1 MDLLAASVEST
12 LKNLQ
17 DKRNFLS
24 EQREHYIDIRSRLV
38 RFINDNDDG
47 EEEGEGQGMVFGDII
62 ISTSKIYL
70 SLGYEYYVEKT
81 KEEAITFVDDK
92 LKLME
97 DAIEQFNLKIE
108 EAKKTLDNLNYM
120 EDGNGI
126 EEDEANNDED
136 FLPSMEIREELDD
149 EGNVISSS
157 VTPTTKQPSQSNSKK
172 EQTPAV
178 GPKEKGLAKEKKSKS
193 FEENLKGKLLKR
205 NDEVKKKVQPSKVDT
220 ENVYTFADLVQ
231 QMDQQDELE
240 DGYIETDEIN
250 YDYDAFENSNFKVNE
265 YNYEEDDE
273 DEDEEEYLNHSIIPG
288 FEAQS
293 SFLQQIQRLRAQKQS
308 QDHEREEGDVNK
320 SLKPILKK
328 SSFAEN
334 SDKKQKKKQV
344 GFASS
349 LEIHEVENL
358 KEENKRQM
366 QSFAVPMYEAQEST
380 GIANKMI
387 SDEFDGDLFAK
398 MLGVQE
404 ADEVHEKYKEELIN
418 QERLEGEASRSNRRT
433 RVSRFRK
440 DRAFKKENTLSTFK
454 QETTRSVENE
464 VVEKEPVVGDII
476 EKEPAVGDVIEK
488 EPAVTDIVEKEPV
501 INDIV
506 EKEPAVNDIVEKE
519 PAVNDIV
526 EKEPAVNDTVER
538 EPAVNDIVEKEP
550 AVNDIVEK
558 EPAVTD
564 IVEKEPVINDIVE
577 KEPAVNDIVE
587 REPVVGDIIEK
598 EPAVNDIVEK
608 EPEINSKS
616 EFETPFKKK
625 KLKSLQKPRSSKS
638 MKKKFDP
645 KILENISDDDYDDDD
660 DGNKKLLSNKSKSNT
675 DEQDKF
681 PSKIQEV
688 SRSMAKTDATVGS
701 EPVRITNV
709 DYHALGGNLDDMVK
723 AYSLGLYDDDLEED
737 PGTIVEK
744 LEDFKEYN
752 KQVELLR
759 DEIRDFQLE
768 NQPVTMEEEE
778 NDGNVMN
785 DIIEHEFPES
795 YTNDEDEVA
804 LHPGRLQEEV
814 AIEYRRLK
822 EATASKWQSSSPAA
836 HTEGELEPIDKFGNP
851 VKTSRFR
858 SQRLHMD
865 SKP

>member
-38 RFINDNDDG
+38 RFINDNGDG

-108 EAKKTLDNLNYM
+108 EAKKTLDNLNHM

-157 VTPTTKQPSQSNSKK
+157 VTPTTKQSSQSNSKK

-293 SFLQQIQRLRAQKQS
+293 SFLQQIQRLRAQKQF

-320 SLKPILKK
+320 SLKPILRK

-380 GIANKMI
+380 GIANKMT

-404 ADEVHEKYKEELIN
+404 ADEVHGKYKEELIN

-440 DRAFKKENTLSTFK
+440 DRASKKENTLSTFK

-476 EKEPAVGDVIEK
+476 EKEPVVGDVIEKEPVVGDVIEK
-488 EPAVTDIVEKEPV
+488 EPAVTDIVE
-501 INDIV
+501 
-506 EKEPAVNDIVEKE
+506 
-519 PAVNDIV
+519 
-526 EKEPAVNDTVER
+526 R
-538 EPAVNDIVEKEP
+538 EPAVNDIVERK
-550 AVNDIVEK
+550 
-558 EPAVTD
+558 
-564 IVEKEPVINDIVE
+564 
-577 KEPAVNDIVE
+577 
-587 REPVVGDIIEK
+587 PVVGDIIEK
-598 EPAVNDIVEK
+598 EPTINDIVEK

-660 DGNKKLLSNKSKSNT
+660 DGNKKLLSNKSKNNT

-688 SRSMAKTDATVGS
+688 SRSMAKTGATVGS

-768 NQPVTMEEEE
+768 NKPVTMEEEE

>member
-108 EAKKTLDNLNYM
+108 EAKKTLDNLNHM

-149 EGNVISSS
+149 EGNIISSS

-366 QSFAVPMYEAQEST
+366 QSFAVPMYETQEST
-380 GIANKMI
+380 GIANKMT

-440 DRAFKKENTLSTFK
+440 DRASKKENTLSTFK

-464 VVEKEPVVGDII
+464 VVEKEP
-476 EKEPAVGDVIEK
+476 AV
-488 EPAVTDIVEKEPV
+488 
-501 INDIV
+501 NDIV

-526 EKEPAVNDTVER
+526 EKEPAVND
-538 EPAVNDIVEKEP
+538 
-550 AVNDIVEK
+550 
-558 EPAVTD
+558 
-564 IVEKEPVINDIVE
+564 IVE

-587 REPVVGDIIEK
+587 RKPVVGDIIEK
-598 EPAVNDIVEK
+598 EPTINDIVEK

-625 KLKSLQKPRSSKS
+625 KLKSLRKPRSSKS

-660 DGNKKLLSNKSKSNT
+660 DGNKKLLSNKSKNNT

-688 SRSMAKTDATVGS
+688 SRSMAKTGATVGS

-804 LHPGRLQEEV
+804 LHPDRLQEEV

>member
-38 RFINDNDDG
+38 RFINDNGDG

-108 EAKKTLDNLNYM
+108 EAKKTLDNLNHM

-157 VTPTTKQPSQSNSKK
+157 VTPTTKQSSQSNSKK
-172 EQTPAV
+172 EQAPAV

-293 SFLQQIQRLRAQKQS
+293 SFLQQIQRLRAQKQF

-320 SLKPILKK
+320 SLKPILRK

-380 GIANKMI
+380 GIANKMT

-404 ADEVHEKYKEELIN
+404 ADEVHGKYKEELIN

-440 DRAFKKENTLSTFK
+440 DRASKKENTLSTFK

-476 EKEPAVGDVIEK
+476 EKEPVVGDVIEKEPVVGDVIEK
-488 EPAVTDIVEKEPV
+488 EPAVTDIVE
-501 INDIV
+501 
-506 EKEPAVNDIVEKE
+506 
-519 PAVNDIV
+519 
-526 EKEPAVNDTVER
+526 R
-538 EPAVNDIVEKEP
+538 EPAVNDIVERK
-550 AVNDIVEK
+550 
-558 EPAVTD
+558 
-564 IVEKEPVINDIVE
+564 
-577 KEPAVNDIVE
+577 
-587 REPVVGDIIEK
+587 PVVGDIIEK
-598 EPAVNDIVEK
+598 EPTINDIVEK

-660 DGNKKLLSNKSKSNT
+660 DGNKKLLSNKSKNNT

-688 SRSMAKTDATVGS
+688 SRSMAKTGATVGS

-768 NQPVTMEEEE
+768 NKPVTMEEEE

>member
-108 EAKKTLDNLNYM
+108 EAKKTLDNLNHM

-240 DGYIETDEIN
+240 DGYIETEEIN

-380 GIANKMI
+380 GIANKMT

-440 DRAFKKENTLSTFK
+440 DRASKKENTLSTFK

-476 EKEPAVGDVIEK
+476 EKEPVVGDVIEK
-488 EPAVTDIVEKEPV
+488 EPAVTDIVEKEP
-501 INDIV
+501 
-506 EKEPAVNDIVEKE
+506 AVNDIVE
-519 PAVNDIV
+519 
-526 EKEPAVNDTVER
+526 R
-538 EPAVNDIVEKEP
+538 EPVVG
-550 AVNDIVEK
+550 
-558 EPAVTD
+558 
-564 IVEKEPVINDIVE
+564 DIVE

-608 EPEINSKS
+608 EPAVTDIVEKEPAVNDIVEKEPAVTDIVEKEPAVNDIVEKEPEINSKS
-616 EFETPFKKK
+616 ELETPFKKK

-645 KILENISDDDYDDDD
+645 KILENISDDDNDDD
-660 DGNKKLLSNKSKSNT
+660 DGNKKLLSNKSKNNT

-688 SRSMAKTDATVGS
+688 SRSMAKTGATVGS

>member
-108 EAKKTLDNLNYM
+108 EAKKTLDNLNHM

-149 EGNVISSS
+149 EGNIISSS

-366 QSFAVPMYEAQEST
+366 QSFAVPMYETQEST
-380 GIANKMI
+380 GIANKMT

-440 DRAFKKENTLSTFK
+440 DRASKKENTLSTFK

-464 VVEKEPVVGDII
+464 VVEKEP
-476 EKEPAVGDVIEK
+476 AV
-488 EPAVTDIVEKEPV
+488 
-501 INDIV
+501 NDIV

-526 EKEPAVNDTVER
+526 EKEPAVND
-538 EPAVNDIVEKEP
+538 
-550 AVNDIVEK
+550 
-558 EPAVTD
+558 
-564 IVEKEPVINDIVE
+564 
-577 KEPAVNDIVE
+577 IVE
-587 REPVVGDIIEK
+587 RKPVVGDIIEK
-598 EPAVNDIVEK
+598 EPTINDIVEK

-625 KLKSLQKPRSSKS
+625 KLKSLRKPRSSKS

-660 DGNKKLLSNKSKSNT
+660 DGNKKLLSKKSKNNT

-688 SRSMAKTDATVGS
+688 SRSMAKTGATVGS

-804 LHPGRLQEEV
+804 LHPDRLQEEV

>member
-38 RFINDNDDG
+38 RFINDNGDG

-70 SLGYEYYVEKT
+70 SLGYDYYVEKT

-108 EAKKTLDNLNYM
+108 EAKKTLDNLNHM

-157 VTPTTKQPSQSNSKK
+157 VTPTTKQSSQSNSKK

-293 SFLQQIQRLRAQKQS
+293 SFLQQIQRLRAQKQF

-328 SSFAEN
+328 SFFAEN

-380 GIANKMI
+380 GIANKMT

-440 DRAFKKENTLSTFK
+440 DRASKKENTLSTFK

-476 EKEPAVGDVIEK
+476 EKEPVVGDVIEKEPVVGDVIEK
-488 EPAVTDIVEKEPV
+488 EPAVTDIVE
-501 INDIV
+501 
-506 EKEPAVNDIVEKE
+506 
-519 PAVNDIV
+519 
-526 EKEPAVNDTVER
+526 R
-538 EPAVNDIVEKEP
+538 EPAVNDIVERK
-550 AVNDIVEK
+550 
-558 EPAVTD
+558 
-564 IVEKEPVINDIVE
+564 
-577 KEPAVNDIVE
+577 
-587 REPVVGDIIEK
+587 PVVGDIIEK
-598 EPAVNDIVEK
+598 EPTINDIVEK

-660 DGNKKLLSNKSKSNT
+660 DGNKKLLSNKSKNNT

-688 SRSMAKTDATVGS
+688 SRSMAKTGATVGS

>member
-38 RFINDNDDG
+38 RFINDNGDG

-108 EAKKTLDNLNYM
+108 EAKKTVDNLNHM

-157 VTPTTKQPSQSNSKK
+157 VTPTTKQSSQSDSKK

-240 DGYIETDEIN
+240 DGYIETDEII

-288 FEAQS
+288 FEARS

-380 GIANKMI
+380 GIANKMT

-440 DRAFKKENTLSTFK
+440 DRASKKENTLSTFK

-476 EKEPAVGDVIEK
+476 EKEPVVGDVIEK
-488 EPAVTDIVEKEPV
+488 EPVVGDVIEK
-501 INDIV
+501 
-506 EKEPAVNDIVEKE
+506 
-519 PAVNDIV
+519 
-526 EKEPAVNDTVER
+526 
-538 EPAVNDIVEKEP
+538 
-550 AVNDIVEK
+550 
-558 EPAVTD
+558 
-564 IVEKEPVINDIVE
+564 
-577 KEPAVNDIVE
+577 
-587 REPVVGDIIEK
+587 EPVVGDVIEK
-598 EPAVNDIVEK
+598 EPVVGDVIEKSLLKEPTINDIVEK

-660 DGNKKLLSNKSKSNT
+660 DGNKKLLSNKSKNNT

-688 SRSMAKTDATVGS
+688 SRSMAKTGATVGS

-723 AYSLGLYDDDLEED
+723 AYSLGLYDDDLKED

-804 LHPGRLQEEV
+804 LHAGRLQEEV

>member
-108 EAKKTLDNLNYM
+108 EAKKTLDNLNHM

-250 YDYDAFENSNFKVNE
+250 YDYDAFENSNFKVND
-265 YNYEEDDE
+265 NYEEDDE

-366 QSFAVPMYEAQEST
+366 QSFAVPMYETQEST
-380 GIANKMI
+380 GIANKMT

-418 QERLEGEASRSNRRT
+418 QERLEGGASRSNRRT

-440 DRAFKKENTLSTFK
+440 DRASKKENTLSTFK

-476 EKEPAVGDVIEK
+476 EKEPAVTDIVEK
-488 EPAVTDIVEKEPV
+488 EPAVTDIVEKEP
-501 INDIV
+501 
-506 EKEPAVNDIVEKE
+506 AVNDIVE
-519 PAVNDIV
+519 
-526 EKEPAVNDTVER
+526 R
-538 EPAVNDIVEKEP
+538 EPVVGDIIEKEP

-587 REPVVGDIIEK
+587 REPVVGDIIGK

-616 EFETPFKKK
+616 ELETPFKKK

-645 KILENISDDDYDDDD
+645 KILENISDDDNDDD
-660 DGNKKLLSNKSKSNT
+660 DGNKKLLSNKSKNNT

-688 SRSMAKTDATVGS
+688 SRSMAKTGATVGS

>member
-38 RFINDNDDG
+38 RFINDNGDG

-108 EAKKTLDNLNYM
+108 EAKKTLDNLNHM

-157 VTPTTKQPSQSNSKK
+157 VTPTTKQSSQSNSKK

-293 SFLQQIQRLRAQKQS
+293 SFLQQIQRLRAQKQF

-380 GIANKMI
+380 GIANKMT

-404 ADEVHEKYKEELIN
+404 ADEVHGKYKEELIN

-440 DRAFKKENTLSTFK
+440 DRASKKENTLSTFK

-476 EKEPAVGDVIEK
+476 EKEPVVGDVIEKEPVVGDVIEK
-488 EPAVTDIVEKEPV
+488 EPAVTDIVE
-501 INDIV
+501 
-506 EKEPAVNDIVEKE
+506 
-519 PAVNDIV
+519 
-526 EKEPAVNDTVER
+526 R
-538 EPAVNDIVEKEP
+538 EPAVNDIVERK
-550 AVNDIVEK
+550 
-558 EPAVTD
+558 
-564 IVEKEPVINDIVE
+564 
-577 KEPAVNDIVE
+577 
-587 REPVVGDIIEK
+587 PVVGDIIEK
-598 EPAVNDIVEK
+598 EPTINDIVEK

-616 EFETPFKKK
+616 EFETPFKKE

-660 DGNKKLLSNKSKSNT
+660 DGNKKLLSNKSKNNT

-688 SRSMAKTDATVGS
+688 SRSMAKTGATVGS

-768 NQPVTMEEEE
+768 NKPVTMEEEE

>member
-38 RFINDNDDG
+38 RFINDNGDG

-108 EAKKTLDNLNYM
+108 EAKKTLDNLNHM

-380 GIANKMI
+380 GIANKMT

-440 DRAFKKENTLSTFK
+440 DRASKKENTLSTFK

-464 VVEKEPVVGDII
+464 VVEKEPAVGDII
-476 EKEPAVGDVIEK
+476 EKEPVVGDVIEK

-526 EKEPAVNDTVER
+526 EREPAVNDIVER
-538 EPAVNDIVEKEP
+538 EPAVNDIVER
-550 AVNDIVEK
+550 
-558 EPAVTD
+558 
-564 IVEKEPVINDIVE
+564 
-577 KEPAVNDIVE
+577 EPAVNDIVE

-645 KILENISDDDYDDDD
+645 KILENISDDDNDDD
-660 DGNKKLLSNKSKSNT
+660 DGNKKHLSNKSKNNT

-688 SRSMAKTDATVGS
+688 SRSMAKTGATVGS

>member
-38 RFINDNDDG
+38 KFINDNDDG

-108 EAKKTLDNLNYM
+108 EAKKTLDNLNHM

-250 YDYDAFENSNFKVNE
+250 YDYDAFENSNFKVND
-265 YNYEEDDE
+265 NYEEDDE

-380 GIANKMI
+380 GIANKMT

-404 ADEVHEKYKEELIN
+404 ADEVHEKYKEDLIN

-440 DRAFKKENTLSTFK
+440 DRASKKENTLSTFK

-476 EKEPAVGDVIEK
+476 EKEPVVGDVIGK
-488 EPAVTDIVEKEPV
+488 EPAV
-501 INDIV
+501 
-506 EKEPAVNDIVEKE
+506 
-519 PAVNDIV
+519 
-526 EKEPAVNDTVER
+526 
-538 EPAVNDIVEKEP
+538 
-550 AVNDIVEK
+550 
-558 EPAVTD
+558 
-564 IVEKEPVINDIVE
+564 NDIVE

-616 EFETPFKKK
+616 ELETPFKKK

-645 KILENISDDDYDDDD
+645 KILENISDDDNDDD
-660 DGNKKLLSNKSKSNT
+660 DGNKKLLSNKSKDNT

-688 SRSMAKTDATVGS
+688 SRSMAKTGATVGS

-804 LHPGRLQEEV
+804 LHPDRLQEEV

-822 EATASKWQSSSPAA
+822 EVTASKWQSSSPAA

>member
-108 EAKKTLDNLNYM
+108 EAKKTLDNLNHM

-178 GPKEKGLAKEKKSKS
+178 GLKEKELAKEKKSKS
-193 FEENLKGKLLKR
+193 FEENLKGKLLKM

-240 DGYIETDEIN
+240 DGYIETNEIN

-308 QDHEREEGDVNK
+308 QDHEREEGDVDK

-328 SSFAEN
+328 SSLAEN

-366 QSFAVPMYEAQEST
+366 QSFAVPMYETQEST
-380 GIANKMI
+380 GIANKMT

-440 DRAFKKENTLSTFK
+440 DRASKKENTLSTFK

-464 VVEKEPVVGDII
+464 VVEKEPVVGGII
-476 EKEPAVGDVIEK
+476 EKEPT
-488 EPAVTDIVEKEPV
+488 VTDIVEK
-501 INDIV
+501 
-506 EKEPAVNDIVEKE
+506 
-519 PAVNDIV
+519 
-526 EKEPAVNDTVER
+526 
-538 EPAVNDIVEKEP
+538 
-550 AVNDIVEK
+550 
-558 EPAVTD
+558 
-564 IVEKEPVINDIVE
+564 
-577 KEPAVNDIVE
+577 
-587 REPVVGDIIEK
+587 EPVVGDIIEK
-598 EPAVNDIVEK
+598 EHAINDTVEKEPAVTDTVEK

-625 KLKSLQKPRSSKS
+625 KLKSLQKPKSSKS

-645 KILENISDDDYDDDD
+645 KILENISDDDDDDDD
-660 DGNKKLLSNKSKSNT
+660 DGNKKLLSNKSKNNT

-688 SRSMAKTDATVGS
+688 SRSMAKTGATVGS
-701 EPVRITNV
+701 EPVRITNI

-804 LHPGRLQEEV
+804 LHPDRLQEEV
-814 AIEYRRLK
+814 SIEYRRLK

>member
-38 RFINDNDDG
+38 RFINDNGDG

-108 EAKKTLDNLNYM
+108 EAKKTLDNLNHM

-157 VTPTTKQPSQSNSKK
+157 VTPTTKQSSQSDSKK

-240 DGYIETDEIN
+240 DGYIETDEII

-293 SFLQQIQRLRAQKQS
+293 SFLQQIQRLRAQKQF

-380 GIANKMI
+380 GIANKMT

-440 DRAFKKENTLSTFK
+440 DRASKKENTLSTFK

-476 EKEPAVGDVIEK
+476 EKEPVVGDVIEK
-488 EPAVTDIVEKEPV
+488 EPAVTDIVERK
-501 INDIV
+501 
-506 EKEPAVNDIVEKE
+506 
-519 PAVNDIV
+519 
-526 EKEPAVNDTVER
+526 
-538 EPAVNDIVEKEP
+538 
-550 AVNDIVEK
+550 
-558 EPAVTD
+558 
-564 IVEKEPVINDIVE
+564 
-577 KEPAVNDIVE
+577 
-587 REPVVGDIIEK
+587 PVVGDIIEK
-598 EPAVNDIVEK
+598 EPTINDIMEK

-660 DGNKKLLSNKSKSNT
+660 DGNKKLLSNKSKNNT

-688 SRSMAKTDATVGS
+688 SRSMAKTGATVGS

>member
-380 GIANKMI
+380 GIANKMT

-440 DRAFKKENTLSTFK
+440 DRASKKENTLSTFK

-464 VVEKEPVVGDII
+464 VVGKEPV
-476 EKEPAVGDVIEK
+476 VGDVIEK
-488 EPAVTDIVEKEPV
+488 EPAVT
-501 INDIV
+501 
-506 EKEPAVNDIVEKE
+506 
-519 PAVNDIV
+519 
-526 EKEPAVNDTVER
+526 
-538 EPAVNDIVEKEP
+538 
-550 AVNDIVEK
+550 
-558 EPAVTD
+558 
-564 IVEKEPVINDIVE
+564 DIVE

-608 EPEINSKS
+608 EPAVTDIVEKEPAVNDTVEREPVVGDIIEKEPAVNDIVEKEPAVTDIVEREPVVGDIIEKEPAVNDIVEKEPEINSKS
-616 EFETPFKKK
+616 ELETPFKKK

-645 KILENISDDDYDDDD
+645 KILENISDDDNDDD
-660 DGNKKLLSNKSKSNT
+660 DGNKKLLSNKSKNNT

-688 SRSMAKTDATVGS
+688 SRSMAKTGATVGS

>member
-38 RFINDNDDG
+38 RFINDNGDG

-108 EAKKTLDNLNYM
+108 EAKKTLDNLNHM

-157 VTPTTKQPSQSNSKK
+157 VTPTTKQSSQSNSKK

-293 SFLQQIQRLRAQKQS
+293 SFLQQIQRLRAQKQF

-380 GIANKMI
+380 GIANKMT

-404 ADEVHEKYKEELIN
+404 ADEVHGKYKEELIN

-440 DRAFKKENTLSTFK
+440 DRASKKENTLSTFK

-476 EKEPAVGDVIEK
+476 EKEPVVGDVIEK
-488 EPAVTDIVEKEPV
+488 EPAVTDIVE
-501 INDIV
+501 
-506 EKEPAVNDIVEKE
+506 
-519 PAVNDIV
+519 
-526 EKEPAVNDTVER
+526 R
-538 EPAVNDIVEKEP
+538 EPAVNDIVERK
-550 AVNDIVEK
+550 
-558 EPAVTD
+558 
-564 IVEKEPVINDIVE
+564 
-577 KEPAVNDIVE
+577 PAVNDIVE
-587 REPVVGDIIEK
+587 RKPVVGDIIEK
-598 EPAVNDIVEK
+598 EPTINDIVEK

-660 DGNKKLLSNKSKSNT
+660 DGNKKLLSNKSKNNT

-688 SRSMAKTDATVGS
+688 SRSMAKTGATVGS

-723 AYSLGLYDDDLEED
+723 AYSLGLYGDDLEED

-768 NQPVTMEEEE
+768 NKPVTMEEEE

>member
-108 EAKKTLDNLNYM
+108 EAKKTLDNLNHM

-220 ENVYTFADLVQ
+220 ENVYTFADLS
-231 QMDQQDELE
+231 M
-240 DGYIETDEIN
+240 N
-250 YDYDAFENSNFKVNE
+250 
-265 YNYEEDDE
+265 NYEEDDE

-366 QSFAVPMYEAQEST
+366 QSFAVPMYETQEST
-380 GIANKMI
+380 GIANKMT

-440 DRAFKKENTLSTFK
+440 DRASKKENTLSTFK

-476 EKEPAVGDVIEK
+476 EKEPVVGDVIEK
-488 EPAVTDIVEKEPV
+488 EPAVTDIVEKEP
-501 INDIV
+501 
-506 EKEPAVNDIVEKE
+506 AVNDIVE
-519 PAVNDIV
+519 
-526 EKEPAVNDTVER
+526 R
-538 EPAVNDIVEKEP
+538 EPVVG
-550 AVNDIVEK
+550 
-558 EPAVTD
+558 
-564 IVEKEPVINDIVE
+564 DIVE

-608 EPEINSKS
+608 EPAVTDIVEEEPVINDIVEKEPVINDIVEKEPVVGDIIEKEPAVNDIVEKEPEINSKS
-616 EFETPFKKK
+616 ELETPFKKK

-645 KILENISDDDYDDDD
+645 KILENISDDDNDDD
-660 DGNKKLLSNKSKSNT
+660 DGNKKLLSNKSKNNT

-688 SRSMAKTDATVGS
+688 SRSMAKTGATVGS

-804 LHPGRLQEEV
+804 LHPDRLQEEV

>member
-108 EAKKTLDNLNYM
+108 EAKKTLDNLNHM
-120 EDGNGI
+120 EDVNGI

-157 VTPTTKQPSQSNSKK
+157 VTPTTKQPSQSDSKK

-193 FEENLKGKLLKR
+193 LEENLKGKLLKR
-205 NDEVKKKVQPSKVDT
+205 NDEVKKKVQRSKVDT

-366 QSFAVPMYEAQEST
+366 QSFAVPMYETQEST
-380 GIANKMI
+380 GIVNKMT

-440 DRAFKKENTLSTFK
+440 DRASIKENTLSTFK
-454 QETTRSVENE
+454 QETTRLVENE

-476 EKEPAVGDVIEK
+476 EKEPVGGIKRTCCGGDVIEK
-488 EPAVTDIVEKEPV
+488 EPAVPYSG
-501 INDIV
+501 
-506 EKEPAVNDIVEKE
+506 
-519 PAVNDIV
+519 
-526 EKEPAVNDTVER
+526 R
-538 EPAVNDIVEKEP
+538 EPAVNDIVGRK
-550 AVNDIVEK
+550 
-558 EPAVTD
+558 
-564 IVEKEPVINDIVE
+564 
-577 KEPAVNDIVE
+577 
-587 REPVVGDIIEK
+587 PVVGDIIEK
-598 EPAVNDIVEK
+598 EPTINDIVEK

-660 DGNKKLLSNKSKSNT
+660 DGNKKLLSNKSKNNT

-688 SRSMAKTDATVGS
+688 SRSMAKTGATVGS

-804 LHPGRLQEEV
+804 LHPDRLQEEV

-822 EATASKWQSSSPAA
+822 EAAASKWQSSSPAA

>member
-108 EAKKTLDNLNYM
+108 EAKKTLDNLNHM

-250 YDYDAFENSNFKVNE
+250 YDYDAFENSNFKVND
-265 YNYEEDDE
+265 NYEEDDE

-293 SFLQQIQRLRAQKQS
+293 SFLQQIQRLRAQKQF

-380 GIANKMI
+380 GIANKMT

-440 DRAFKKENTLSTFK
+440 DRASKKENTLSTFK

-476 EKEPAVGDVIEK
+476 EKEPAV
-488 EPAVTDIVEKEPV
+488 T
-501 INDIV
+501 DIV
-506 EKEPAVNDIVEKE
+506 EKEPAVNDIVE
-519 PAVNDIV
+519 
-526 EKEPAVNDTVER
+526 R
-538 EPAVNDIVEKEP
+538 EPVVGDIIEKEP

-587 REPVVGDIIEK
+587 REPVVGDIIGK
-598 EPAVNDIVEK
+598 EPAINDIVEK

-660 DGNKKLLSNKSKSNT
+660 DDGNKKLLSNKSKNNT

-688 SRSMAKTDATVGS
+688 SRSMAKTGATVGS

>member
-62 ISTSKIYL
+62 VSTSKIYL

-108 EAKKTLDNLNYM
+108 EAKKTLDNLNHM
-120 EDGNGI
+120 ENGNGI

-178 GPKEKGLAKEKKSKS
+178 GLKEKELAKEKKSKS

-308 QDHEREEGDVNK
+308 QDHEREEGDLNK

-344 GFASS
+344 GFVSS

-366 QSFAVPMYEAQEST
+366 QSFAVPMYETQEST
-380 GIANKMI
+380 GIANKMT

-404 ADEVHEKYKEELIN
+404 ADEVHEKYNEELIN

-440 DRAFKKENTLSTFK
+440 DIASKKENTLLTFK

-464 VVEKEPVVGDII
+464 LVEKEPVVGDII
-476 EKEPAVGDVIEK
+476 EKEPAVTDIVEKEPVVGDIIEK

-501 INDIV
+501 VGDI
-506 EKEPAVNDIVEKE
+506 I
-519 PAVNDIV
+519 
-526 EKEPAVNDTVER
+526 
-538 EPAVNDIVEKEP
+538 
-550 AVNDIVEK
+550 EK

-564 IVEKEPVINDIVE
+564 IVEKEPVVGDIIE
-577 KEPAVNDIVE
+577 KEPAVTDIVE
-587 REPVVGDIIEK
+587 KEPVVGDIIEK
-598 EPAVNDIVEK
+598 EPAINDMVEK

-645 KILENISDDDYDDDD
+645 KILENISDDDDDDD
-660 DGNKKLLSNKSKSNT
+660 DGDKKLLSNKSKSNA
-675 DEQDKF
+675 DEQEKF

-688 SRSMAKTDATVGS
+688 SRSMAKTGATVGS
-701 EPVRITNV
+701 KPVRITNV

-778 NDGNVMN
+778 NDGNVMK

-804 LHPGRLQEEV
+804 LHPDRLQEEV

>member
-38 RFINDNDDG
+38 RFINDNGDG

-108 EAKKTLDNLNYM
+108 EAKKTLDNLNHM

-157 VTPTTKQPSQSNSKK
+157 VTPTTKQSSQSNSKK

-293 SFLQQIQRLRAQKQS
+293 SFLQQIQRLRAQKQF

-380 GIANKMI
+380 GIANKMT

-404 ADEVHEKYKEELIN
+404 ADEVHGKYKEELIN

-440 DRAFKKENTLSTFK
+440 DRASKKENTLSTFK

-476 EKEPAVGDVIEK
+476 EKEPAV
-488 EPAVTDIVEKEPV
+488 T
-501 INDIV
+501 
-506 EKEPAVNDIVEKE
+506 
-519 PAVNDIV
+519 
-526 EKEPAVNDTVER
+526 
-538 EPAVNDIVEKEP
+538 
-550 AVNDIVEK
+550 
-558 EPAVTD
+558 
-564 IVEKEPVINDIVE
+564 DIVE

-587 REPVVGDIIEK
+587 REPVVGDIIGK
-598 EPAVNDIVEK
+598 EPAINDIVEK

-660 DGNKKLLSNKSKSNT
+660 DGNKKLLSNKSKNNT

-688 SRSMAKTDATVGS
+688 SRSMAKTGATVGS

>member
-108 EAKKTLDNLNYM
+108 EAKKTLDNLNHM

-157 VTPTTKQPSQSNSKK
+157 VTPTTKQSSQSNSKK

-293 SFLQQIQRLRAQKQS
+293 SFLQQIQRLRAQKQF
-308 QDHEREEGDVNK
+308 QDHEREEGDINK

-380 GIANKMI
+380 GIANKMT

-404 ADEVHEKYKEELIN
+404 ADEVHGKYKEELIN

-440 DRAFKKENTLSTFK
+440 DRASKKENTLSTFK

-476 EKEPAVGDVIEK
+476 
-488 EPAVTDIVEKEPV
+488 
-501 INDIV
+501 
-506 EKEPAVNDIVEKE
+506 
-519 PAVNDIV
+519 
-526 EKEPAVNDTVER
+526 
-538 EPAVNDIVEKEP
+538 EKEP

-587 REPVVGDIIEK
+587 REPVVGDIIGK

-616 EFETPFKKK
+616 ELETPFKKK

-660 DGNKKLLSNKSKSNT
+660 DGNKKLLSNKSKNNT

-688 SRSMAKTDATVGS
+688 SRSMAKTGATVGS

>member
-308 QDHEREEGDVNK
+308 QDHEREEVDVNK
-320 SLKPILKK
+320 SLKTILKK

-366 QSFAVPMYEAQEST
+366 QSFAVPMYETQEST
-380 GIANKMI
+380 GIANKMT

-440 DRAFKKENTLSTFK
+440 DRASKKENTLSTFK

-476 EKEPAVGDVIEK
+476 EKEPVVGDVIEK

-506 EKEPAVNDIVEKE
+506 EREPVVGDVIEKE

-526 EKEPAVNDTVER
+526 ER
-538 EPAVNDIVEKEP
+538 
-550 AVNDIVEK
+550 
-558 EPAVTD
+558 
-564 IVEKEPVINDIVE
+564 
-577 KEPAVNDIVE
+577 EPAVNDIVE

-616 EFETPFKKK
+616 ELETPFKKK

-645 KILENISDDDYDDDD
+645 KILENISDDDNDDD
-660 DGNKKLLSNKSKSNT
+660 DGNKKLLSNKSKNNT

-688 SRSMAKTDATVGS
+688 SRSMAKTGATVGS

>member
-1 MDLLAASVEST
+1 MDLLAAGVEST

-38 RFINDNDDG
+38 RFTNDNDDG

-366 QSFAVPMYEAQEST
+366 QSFAVPMYETQEST
-380 GIANKMI
+380 GIANKMT

-440 DRAFKKENTLSTFK
+440 DRASKKENTLSTFK
-454 QETTRSVENE
+454 QETTRTVENE

-476 EKEPAVGDVIEK
+476 EKEPVVGDVIEK
-488 EPAVTDIVEKEPV
+488 EPAVTDIVEKEP
-501 INDIV
+501 
-506 EKEPAVNDIVEKE
+506 AVNDI
-519 PAVNDIV
+519 
-526 EKEPAVNDTVER
+526 VER
-538 EPAVNDIVEKEP
+538 EPAVNDIVEREP
-550 AVNDIVEK
+550 AVNDIVER
-558 EPAVTD
+558 EPAV
-564 IVEKEPVINDIVE
+564 NDIVE
-577 KEPAVNDIVE
+577 REPAVNDIVE

-645 KILENISDDDYDDDD
+645 KILENISDDDNDDD
-660 DGNKKLLSNKSKSNT
+660 DGNKKHLSNKSKNNT

-688 SRSMAKTDATVGS
+688 SRSMAKTGATVGS

>member
-38 RFINDNDDG
+38 RFINDNGDG

-108 EAKKTLDNLNYM
+108 EAKKTLDNLNHM

-157 VTPTTKQPSQSNSKK
+157 VTPTTKQSSQSNSKK

-293 SFLQQIQRLRAQKQS
+293 SFLQQIQRLRAQKQF
-308 QDHEREEGDVNK
+308 QDHEREEGDINK

-380 GIANKMI
+380 GIANKMT

-404 ADEVHEKYKEELIN
+404 ADEVHGKYKEELIN

-440 DRAFKKENTLSTFK
+440 DRASKKENTLSTFK

-476 EKEPAVGDVIEK
+476 EKEPVVGDVIEKEPVVGDVIEK
-488 EPAVTDIVEKEPV
+488 EPAVTDIVE
-501 INDIV
+501 
-506 EKEPAVNDIVEKE
+506 
-519 PAVNDIV
+519 
-526 EKEPAVNDTVER
+526 R
-538 EPAVNDIVEKEP
+538 EPAVNDIVERK
-550 AVNDIVEK
+550 
-558 EPAVTD
+558 
-564 IVEKEPVINDIVE
+564 
-577 KEPAVNDIVE
+577 
-587 REPVVGDIIEK
+587 PVVGDIIEK
-598 EPAVNDIVEK
+598 EPTINDIVEK

-660 DGNKKLLSNKSKSNT
+660 DGNKKLLSNKSKNNT

-688 SRSMAKTDATVGS
+688 SRSMAKTGATVGS

-723 AYSLGLYDDDLEED
+723 AYSLGLYGDDLEED

-768 NQPVTMEEEE
+768 NKPVTMEEEE

>member
-38 RFINDNDDG
+38 RFINDNGDG

-380 GIANKMI
+380 GIANKMT

-440 DRAFKKENTLSTFK
+440 DRASKKENMLSTFK

-476 EKEPAVGDVIEK
+476 EKEP
-488 EPAVTDIVEKEPV
+488 
-501 INDIV
+501 
-506 EKEPAVNDIVEKE
+506 
-519 PAVNDIV
+519 
-526 EKEPAVNDTVER
+526 
-538 EPAVNDIVEKEP
+538 
-550 AVNDIVEK
+550 
-558 EPAVTD
+558 
-564 IVEKEPVINDIVE
+564 
-577 KEPAVNDIVE
+577 
-587 REPVVGDIIEK
+587 VVGDIIEK
-598 EPAVNDIVEK
+598 EPTINDIVEK

-660 DGNKKLLSNKSKSNT
+660 DGNKKLLSNKSKNNT

-688 SRSMAKTDATVGS
+688 SRSMAKTGATVGS

>member
-108 EAKKTLDNLNYM
+108 EAKKTLDNLNHM

-250 YDYDAFENSNFKVNE
+250 YDYDAFENSNFKVND
-265 YNYEEDDE
+265 NYEEDDE

-366 QSFAVPMYEAQEST
+366 QSFAVPMYETQEST
-380 GIANKMI
+380 GIANKMT

-440 DRAFKKENTLSTFK
+440 DRASKKENTLSTFK

-476 EKEPAVGDVIEK
+476 EKEPAVTDIVEK
-488 EPAVTDIVEKEPV
+488 EPAVTDIVEKEP
-501 INDIV
+501 
-506 EKEPAVNDIVEKE
+506 AVNDIVE
-519 PAVNDIV
+519 
-526 EKEPAVNDTVER
+526 R
-538 EPAVNDIVEKEP
+538 EPVVGDIIEKEP

-587 REPVVGDIIEK
+587 REPVVGDIIGK

-616 EFETPFKKK
+616 ELETPFKKK

-645 KILENISDDDYDDDD
+645 KILENISDDDNDDD
-660 DGNKKLLSNKSKSNT
+660 DGNKKLLSNKSKNNT

-688 SRSMAKTDATVGS
+688 SRSMAKTGATVGS

>member
-38 RFINDNDDG
+38 RFINDNGDG

-108 EAKKTLDNLNYM
+108 EAKKTLDNLNHM

-157 VTPTTKQPSQSNSKK
+157 VTPTTKQSSQSNSKK

-293 SFLQQIQRLRAQKQS
+293 SFLQQIQRLRAQKQF

-380 GIANKMI
+380 GIANKMT

-404 ADEVHEKYKEELIN
+404 ADEVHGKYKEELIN

-440 DRAFKKENTLSTFK
+440 DRASKKENTLSTFK

-476 EKEPAVGDVIEK
+476 EKEPVVGDVIEKEPVVGDVIEK
-488 EPAVTDIVEKEPV
+488 EPAVTDIVE
-501 INDIV
+501 
-506 EKEPAVNDIVEKE
+506 
-519 PAVNDIV
+519 
-526 EKEPAVNDTVER
+526 R
-538 EPAVNDIVEKEP
+538 EPAVNDIVERK
-550 AVNDIVEK
+550 
-558 EPAVTD
+558 
-564 IVEKEPVINDIVE
+564 
-577 KEPAVNDIVE
+577 
-587 REPVVGDIIEK
+587 PVVGDIIEK
-598 EPAVNDIVEK
+598 EPTINDIVEK

-660 DGNKKLLSNKSKSNT
+660 DGNKKLLSNKSKNNT

-688 SRSMAKTDATVGS
+688 SRSMAKTGATVGS

-778 NDGNVMN
+778 NDGNVMK

-822 EATASKWQSSSPAA
+822 EAAASKWQSSSPAA

>member
-38 RFINDNDDG
+38 RFINDNGDG

-108 EAKKTLDNLNYM
+108 EAKKTLDNLNHM

-157 VTPTTKQPSQSNSKK
+157 VTPTTKQSSQSNSKK
-172 EQTPAV
+172 EQAPAV

-293 SFLQQIQRLRAQKQS
+293 SFLQQIQRLRAQKQF
-308 QDHEREEGDVNK
+308 QDHEREEGDINK

-380 GIANKMI
+380 GIANKMT

-440 DRAFKKENTLSTFK
+440 DRASKKENTLSTFK

-476 EKEPAVGDVIEK
+476 EKEPVVGDVIEKEPVVGDVIEK
-488 EPAVTDIVEKEPV
+488 EPAVTDIVE
-501 INDIV
+501 
-506 EKEPAVNDIVEKE
+506 
-519 PAVNDIV
+519 
-526 EKEPAVNDTVER
+526 R
-538 EPAVNDIVEKEP
+538 EPAVNDIVERK
-550 AVNDIVEK
+550 
-558 EPAVTD
+558 
-564 IVEKEPVINDIVE
+564 
-577 KEPAVNDIVE
+577 
-587 REPVVGDIIEK
+587 PVVGDIIEK
-598 EPAVNDIVEK
+598 EPTINDIVEK

-660 DGNKKLLSNKSKSNT
+660 DGNKKLLSNKSKNNT

-688 SRSMAKTDATVGS
+688 SRSMAKTGATVGS

-768 NQPVTMEEEE
+768 NKPVTMEEEE

>member
-108 EAKKTLDNLNYM
+108 EAKKTLDNLNHM

-308 QDHEREEGDVNK
+308 QDHEREEVDVNK

-366 QSFAVPMYEAQEST
+366 QSFAVPMYETQEST
-380 GIANKMI
+380 GIANKMT

-440 DRAFKKENTLSTFK
+440 DRASKKENTLSTFK

-476 EKEPAVGDVIEK
+476 EKEPVVGDVIG
-488 EPAVTDIVEKEPV
+488 
-501 INDIV
+501 
-506 EKEPAVNDIVEKE
+506 
-519 PAVNDIV
+519 
-526 EKEPAVNDTVER
+526 
-538 EPAVNDIVEKEP
+538 
-550 AVNDIVEK
+550 K

-598 EPAVNDIVEK
+598 EPALNDIVEK

-759 DEIRDFQLE
+759 NEIRDFQLE

>member
-108 EAKKTLDNLNYM
+108 EAKKTLDNLNHM

-250 YDYDAFENSNFKVNE
+250 YDYDAFENSNFKVND
-265 YNYEEDDE
+265 NYEEDDE

-293 SFLQQIQRLRAQKQS
+293 SFLQQIQRLRAQKQF

-380 GIANKMI
+380 GIANKMT

-440 DRAFKKENTLSTFK
+440 DRASKKENTLSTFK

-476 EKEPAVGDVIEK
+476 EKEPAV
-488 EPAVTDIVEKEPV
+488 T
-501 INDIV
+501 DIV
-506 EKEPAVNDIVEKE
+506 EKEPAVNDIVE
-519 PAVNDIV
+519 
-526 EKEPAVNDTVER
+526 R
-538 EPAVNDIVEKEP
+538 EPVVGDIIEKEP

-587 REPVVGDIIEK
+587 REPVVGDIIGK
-598 EPAVNDIVEK
+598 EPAINDIVEK

-660 DGNKKLLSNKSKSNT
+660 DGNKKLLSNKSKNNT

-688 SRSMAKTDATVGS
+688 SRSMAKTGATVGS

>member
-38 RFINDNDDG
+38 RFINDNGDG

-108 EAKKTLDNLNYM
+108 EAKKTLDNLNHM

-157 VTPTTKQPSQSNSKK
+157 VTPTTKQSSQSNSKK

-293 SFLQQIQRLRAQKQS
+293 SFLQQIQRLRAQKQF

-380 GIANKMI
+380 GIANKMT

-404 ADEVHEKYKEELIN
+404 ADEVHGKYKEELIN

-440 DRAFKKENTLSTFK
+440 DRASKKENTLSTFK

-476 EKEPAVGDVIEK
+476 EKEPVVGDVIEKEPVVGDVIEK
-488 EPAVTDIVEKEPV
+488 EPAVTDIVE
-501 INDIV
+501 
-506 EKEPAVNDIVEKE
+506 
-519 PAVNDIV
+519 
-526 EKEPAVNDTVER
+526 R
-538 EPAVNDIVEKEP
+538 EPAVNDIVERK
-550 AVNDIVEK
+550 
-558 EPAVTD
+558 
-564 IVEKEPVINDIVE
+564 
-577 KEPAVNDIVE
+577 
-587 REPVVGDIIEK
+587 PVVGDIIEK
-598 EPAVNDIVEK
+598 EPTINDIVEK

-645 KILENISDDDYDDDD
+645 KILENISDDDMMMM
-660 DGNKKLLSNKSKSNT
+660 T
-675 DEQDKF
+675 M
-681 PSKIQEV
+681 V
-688 SRSMAKTDATVGS
+688 SRSMAKTGATVGS

-768 NQPVTMEEEE
+768 NKPVTMEEEE

>member
-38 RFINDNDDG
+38 RFINDNGDG

-108 EAKKTLDNLNYM
+108 EAKKTLDNLNHM

-157 VTPTTKQPSQSNSKK
+157 VTPTTKQSSQSNSKK

-293 SFLQQIQRLRAQKQS
+293 SFLQQIQRLRAQKQF
-308 QDHEREEGDVNK
+308 QDHEREEGDINK

-380 GIANKMI
+380 GIANKMT

-404 ADEVHEKYKEELIN
+404 ADEVHGKYKEELIN

-440 DRAFKKENTLSTFK
+440 DRASKKENTLSTFK

-464 VVEKEPVVGDII
+464 VVEREPVVGDII
-476 EKEPAVGDVIEK
+476 
-488 EPAVTDIVEKEPV
+488 
-501 INDIV
+501 
-506 EKEPAVNDIVEKE
+506 
-519 PAVNDIV
+519 
-526 EKEPAVNDTVER
+526 
-538 EPAVNDIVEKEP
+538 EKEP

-587 REPVVGDIIEK
+587 REPVVGDIIGK

-616 EFETPFKKK
+616 ELETPFKKK

-645 KILENISDDDYDDDD
+645 KILENISDDDNDDD
-660 DGNKKLLSNKSKSNT
+660 DGNKKLLSNKSKNNT

-688 SRSMAKTDATVGS
+688 SRSMAKTGATVGS

-723 AYSLGLYDDDLEED
+723 AYSLGLYGDDLEED

>member
-108 EAKKTLDNLNYM
+108 EAKKTLDNLNHM
-120 EDGNGI
+120 EDVNGI

-157 VTPTTKQPSQSNSKK
+157 VTPTTKQPSQSDSKK

-205 NDEVKKKVQPSKVDT
+205 NDEVKKKVQRSKVDT

-366 QSFAVPMYEAQEST
+366 QSFAVPMYETQEST
-380 GIANKMI
+380 GIVNKMT

-440 DRAFKKENTLSTFK
+440 DRASIKENTLSTFK
-454 QETTRSVENE
+454 QETTRLVENE

-476 EKEPAVGDVIEK
+476 EKEPTI
-488 EPAVTDIVEKEPV
+488 
-501 INDIV
+501 
-506 EKEPAVNDIVEKE
+506 
-519 PAVNDIV
+519 
-526 EKEPAVNDTVER
+526 
-538 EPAVNDIVEKEP
+538 
-550 AVNDIVEK
+550 
-558 EPAVTD
+558 
-564 IVEKEPVINDIVE
+564 
-577 KEPAVNDIVE
+577 
-587 REPVVGDIIEK
+587 
-598 EPAVNDIVEK
+598 NDIVEK

-660 DGNKKLLSNKSKSNT
+660 DGNKKLLSNKSKNNT

-688 SRSMAKTDATVGS
+688 SRSMAKTGATVGS

-795 YTNDEDEVA
+795 YTNAEDEVA
-804 LHPGRLQEEV
+804 LHPDRLQEEV

>member
-380 GIANKMI
+380 GIANKMT

-440 DRAFKKENTLSTFK
+440 DRASKKENTLSTFK

-476 EKEPAVGDVIEK
+476 EKEPVVGDVIEK

-506 EKEPAVNDIVEKE
+506 E
-519 PAVNDIV
+519 
-526 EKEPAVNDTVER
+526 
-538 EPAVNDIVEKEP
+538 
-550 AVNDIVEK
+550 
-558 EPAVTD
+558 
-564 IVEKEPVINDIVE
+564 
-577 KEPAVNDIVE
+577 
-587 REPVVGDIIEK
+587 REPVVGDVIEK

-645 KILENISDDDYDDDD
+645 KILENISDDDNDDD
-660 DGNKKLLSNKSKSNT
+660 DGNKKLLSNKSKNNT

-688 SRSMAKTDATVGS
+688 SRSMAKTGATVGS

>member
-38 RFINDNDDG
+38 RFINDNGDG

-108 EAKKTLDNLNYM
+108 EAKKTLDNLNHM

-157 VTPTTKQPSQSNSKK
+157 VTPTTKQSSQSNSKK

-293 SFLQQIQRLRAQKQS
+293 SFLQQIQRLRAQKQF

-380 GIANKMI
+380 GIANKMT

-404 ADEVHEKYKEELIN
+404 ADEVHGKYKEELIN

-440 DRAFKKENTLSTFK
+440 DRASKKENTLSTFK

-476 EKEPAVGDVIEK
+476 EKEPTI
-488 EPAVTDIVEKEPV
+488 
-501 INDIV
+501 
-506 EKEPAVNDIVEKE
+506 
-519 PAVNDIV
+519 
-526 EKEPAVNDTVER
+526 
-538 EPAVNDIVEKEP
+538 
-550 AVNDIVEK
+550 
-558 EPAVTD
+558 
-564 IVEKEPVINDIVE
+564 
-577 KEPAVNDIVE
+577 
-587 REPVVGDIIEK
+587 
-598 EPAVNDIVEK
+598 NDIVEK

-660 DGNKKLLSNKSKSNT
+660 DGNKKLLSNKSKNNT

-688 SRSMAKTDATVGS
+688 SRSMAKTGATVGS

-768 NQPVTMEEEE
+768 NKPVTMEEEE

>member
-38 RFINDNDDG
+38 RFINDNGDG

-108 EAKKTLDNLNYM
+108 EAKKTLDNLNHM

-250 YDYDAFENSNFKVNE
+250 YDYDAFENSNFKVND
-265 YNYEEDDE
+265 NYEEDDE

-366 QSFAVPMYEAQEST
+366 QSFAVPMYETQEST
-380 GIANKMI
+380 GIANKMT

-440 DRAFKKENTLSTFK
+440 DRASKKENTLSTFK

-476 EKEPAVGDVIEK
+476 EKEPVVGDVIEK
-488 EPAVTDIVEKEPV
+488 EPVVGDI
-501 INDIV
+501 I
-506 EKEPAVNDIVEKE
+506 
-519 PAVNDIV
+519 
-526 EKEPAVNDTVER
+526 
-538 EPAVNDIVEKEP
+538 
-550 AVNDIVEK
+550 EK
-558 EPAVTD
+558 EPAVT
-564 IVEKEPVINDIVE
+564 DIVE

-616 EFETPFKKK
+616 ELETPFKKK

-660 DGNKKLLSNKSKSNT
+660 DGNKKLLSNKSKNNT

-688 SRSMAKTDATVGS
+688 SRSMAKTGATVGS

-804 LHPGRLQEEV
+804 LHAGRLQEEV

>member
-38 RFINDNDDG
+38 RFINDNGDG

-108 EAKKTLDNLNYM
+108 EAKKTLDNLNHM

-157 VTPTTKQPSQSNSKK
+157 VTPTTKQSSQSNSKK

-293 SFLQQIQRLRAQKQS
+293 SFLQQIQRLRAQKQF

-380 GIANKMI
+380 GIANKMT

-440 DRAFKKENTLSTFK
+440 DRASKKENTLSTFK

-476 EKEPAVGDVIEK
+476 EKEPVVGDVIEK
-488 EPAVTDIVEKEPV
+488 EPAVTDIVE
-501 INDIV
+501 
-506 EKEPAVNDIVEKE
+506 
-519 PAVNDIV
+519 
-526 EKEPAVNDTVER
+526 R
-538 EPAVNDIVEKEP
+538 EPAVNDIVERK
-550 AVNDIVEK
+550 
-558 EPAVTD
+558 
-564 IVEKEPVINDIVE
+564 
-577 KEPAVNDIVE
+577 
-587 REPVVGDIIEK
+587 PVVGDIIEK
-598 EPAVNDIVEK
+598 EPTINDIVEK

-660 DGNKKLLSNKSKSNT
+660 DGNKKLLSNKSKNNT

-688 SRSMAKTDATVGS
+688 SRSMAKTGATVGS